1 MAPPAGPGS
10 GTEPNAAPRQPR
22 FARAITLGT
31 FVVVC
36 CGAAVSTGDTQRFAV
51 LAIAVGVGWAV
62 ISGLCRRLGAINTR
76 GAGRAVG
83 ALMIVSVLSDIIRWP
98 PYDR

>member
-1 MAPPAGPGS
+1 MAPPAGPGPK
-10 GTEPNAAPRQPR
+10 TAPRQPR

-36 CGAAVSTGDTQRFAV
+36 CGAAISTGDTQRFAV

-62 ISGLCRRLGAINTR
+62 ISGLCRRLGAINLR
-76 GAGRAVG
+76 GAGRAAG
-83 ALMIVSVLSDIIRWP
+83 ALMIVSVLTDIIRWP